1 MDRTLTPKLWDIIN
15 SPAACYNLLART
27 EYPLE
32 SAPNWVA
39 VQTGMTPS
47 ETGILNN
54 KWRVDALDPQSLFDD
69 RVPPVSGPGNDDD
82 DKTADDLIEQ
92 LNSDNP
98 PHLAFIQL
106 SEVNAND
113 IADRIPIIGKF
124 HCFMRNNRYKKGH
137 SEWMRYTAE
146 VPIIF
151 FSPYRFMKKSGPD
164 GLSGWL
170 DIKDVAP
177 TVLGA
182 MGIPVGEYQ
191 RGRDFSSLF

>member
-27 EYPLE
+27 EYPLD

-54 KWRVDALDPQSLFDD
+54 KCRVDALDPQNLFDD

-106 SEVNAND
+106 SENCSVAV
-113 IADRIPIIGKF
+113 PL
-124 HCFMRNNRYKKGH
+124 NNHHGSLPLEGPQLDYGSLKASCRP
-137 SEWMRYTAE
+137 
-146 VPIIF
+146 VQL
-151 FSPYRFMKKSGPD
+151 PYRFMKKSGPD